1 MVVAIVVE
9 EALEAVD
16 VLLTDDGASV
26 LVSDEEI
33 GVDDDDDD
41 DAEEVD
47 NMDVAGS

>member
-33 GVDDDDDD
+33 GVDDDDDVK
-41 DAEEVD
+41 EVD
-47 NMDVAGS
+47 TMDVAGS

>member
-33 GVDDDDDD
+33 GVGDDDDV
-41 DAEEVD
+41 EEVD
-47 NMDVAGS
+47 TMDVAGS

>member
-26 LVSDEEI
+26 LVSDEDI
-33 GVDDDDDD
+33 GVDDDD

-47 NMDVAGS
+47 NLDVAGS